1 MNQALLRSLSV
12 SLALLGV
19 MPPADADDLKLL
31 GCWRSQNSDQYRSD
45 GKVIHLN
52 GDCVSEFSAKQIR
65 GECQTANGRVQNL
78 STYEMTAPGRY
89 VATLVSTSAAAN
101 APQQP
106 RTIEYVIDGD
116 WLTLTFFPEKSA
128 NAQPPAPDKVVSLA
142 VRVDGQSGK
151 EVCQPRGHSPNR
163 VGAGPVS
170 SLALTVPKDFAPVL
184 KDPFGPSADPHLA
197 QAINTN
203 FLIGQF
209 VLARSPAA
217 GTVLV
222 IEDSKIGSRPIKA
235 AEFRQFKALRKQ
247 ETGRGE
253 VSCDDE
259 NRLCFNTATS
269 EGGVGGQPPQLSR
282 SLTTEFVN
290 LKGRIAIIYAI
301 AFGGTPE
308 DAKRSA
314 DLFAEQ
320 IMRDNP

>member
-1 MNQALLRSLSV
+1 
-12 SLALLGV
+12 

-52 GDCVSEFSAKQIR
+52 SDCVSEFSAKQIR
-65 GECQTANGRVQNL
+65 SECQTANGRVQNL

-89 VATLVSTSAAAN
+89 VATPVNTSAAGN
-101 APQQP
+101 ASPQP

-116 WLTLTFFPEKSA
+116 WLTLTFFPEKRA

-142 VRVDGQSGK
+142 VRVDKQSGK
-151 EVCQPRGHSPNR
+151 EVCQPRGPSPNR
-163 VGAGPVS
+163 IGAGPVS

-184 KDPFGPSADPHLA
+184 TDPFGPSADPHLA
-197 QAINTN
+197 KAINAN

-209 VLARSPAA
+209 VPPRSPETV
-217 GTVLV
+217 TVLV
-222 IEDSKIGSRPIKA
+222 IEDSKTGSRPIKP

-247 ETGRGE
+247 ETGQDK

-259 NRLCFNTATS
+259 KRLCFNTATS
-269 EGGVGGQPPQLSR
+269 EGGIGSQPPQTSR
-282 SLTTEFVN
+282 SLTTEYVN
-290 LKGRIAIIYAI
+290 LKGRIAIIYAV
-301 AFGGTPE
+301 AFGGTSE

-314 DLFAEQ
+314 DVFAEQ